1 MPWVQQVVPRVRE
14 GPPLRLHLLH
24 HHVEGTRITRV
35 VGVRIVVVEEEVVAD
50 GSTVTKRRLIMTR
63 TEVVVDIEV
72 TTTITDRVRNMYRE
86 RINPVMGQGMK
97 DTKVIQM
104 TILQQSDQ
112 DIIIMT
118 MMKVRIMERLIVT
131 LMCRQPVILL
141 IVIAVLGMM
150 TTTIAEMK
158 TLKVAPMVTHAKA
171 IIIGII
177 IIRMTIRTKQLATSS
192 DIIIKNK
199 NISPATILVDVEEAF
214 TEEEVATEEVEEA
227 VEEAIPVEE
236 EAVVVLTVGG
246 DTNKIKR
253 NLHRAIS
260 SIAIV

>member
-1 MPWVQQVVPRVRE
+1 
-14 GPPLRLHLLH
+14 
-24 HHVEGTRITRV
+24 
-35 VGVRIVVVEEEVVAD
+35 
-50 GSTVTKRRLIMTR
+50 
-63 TEVVVDIEV
+63 
-72 TTTITDRVRNMYRE
+72 
-86 RINPVMGQGMK
+86 MK

-112 DIIIMT
+112 DMIIMT
-118 MMKVRIMERLIVT
+118 MTKVRIMERLIVT

-141 IVIAVLGMM
+141 IVIVVLGMM